1 MRRGVGRPAVFLA
14 VLVSISV
21 LAGCGIPV
29 DGRPRPVANPR
40 TRDNRSTPGS
50 GTTPVMLYYVRND
63 HLTGVVRV
71 ASDDVVTTVLR
82 MLTNRDGVERS
93 EGTVSQ
99 IPRDTEVNSTTLR
112 GSTLHIDLSSE
123 FDNVVGPGRQLAAAQ
138 LVMTVTELR
147 DIEQARFSVE
157 GREITMPSPTR
168 GDRVTVEPCDYLPLL
183 PTDDQMRLDGTGI
196 DAARRISFRRRL
208 LINSC
213 PAPTISGSD
222 TGSED
227 SQ

>member
-1 MRRGVGRPAVFLA
+1 MRSGRPTIVAVVLVVAIA
-14 VLVSISV
+14 VLAS
-21 LAGCGIPV
+21 CGIPV
-29 DGRPRPVANPR
+29 DGRPRPVANPQ
-40 TRDNRSTPGS
+40 TRDNQPTPGA

-71 ASDDVVTTVLR
+71 APDNDVETVLG

-99 IPRDTEVNSTTLR
+99 IPRDTEVRSVSRKSSTLR
-112 GSTLHIDLSSE
+112 VDLSSE
-123 FDNVVGPGRQLAAAQ
+123 FDNVVGQGRQLAAAQ
-138 LVMTVTELR
+138 ILMTVTELS
-147 DIEQARFSVE
+147 DIERARFTVE

-168 GDRVTVEPCDYLPLL
+168 GDRVTVDPCDYLPLL

-196 DAARRISFRRRL
+196 DAARRISFRRRI

-213 PAPTISGSD
+213 PPPTISGSD
-222 TGSED
+222 TDSGS
-227 SQ
+227 

>member
-1 MRRGVGRPAVFLA
+1 VRSGRPTIVAVVLVVAIA
-14 VLVSISV
+14 VLAS
-21 LAGCGIPV
+21 CGIPV
-29 DGRPRPVANPR
+29 DGRPRPVANPQ
-40 TRDNRSTPGS
+40 TRDNQPTPGA

-71 ASDDVVTTVLR
+71 APDNDVETVLG

-99 IPRDTEVNSTTLR
+99 IPRDTEVRSVSRKSSTLR
-112 GSTLHIDLSSE
+112 VDLSSE
-123 FDNVVGPGRQLAAAQ
+123 FDNVVGQGRQLAAAQ
-138 LVMTVTELR
+138 ILMTVTELS
-147 DIEQARFSVE
+147 DIERARFTVE

-168 GDRVTVEPCDYLPLL
+168 GDRVTVDPCDYLPLL

-196 DAARRISFRRRL
+196 DAARRISFRRRI

-213 PAPTISGSD
+213 PPPTISGSD
-222 TGSED
+222 TDSGS
-227 SQ
+227 

>member
-1 MRRGVGRPAVFLA
+1 MRSGRPTIVAVVLVVAIA
-14 VLVSISV
+14 VLAS
-21 LAGCGIPV
+21 CGIPV
-29 DGRPRPVANPR
+29 DGRPRPVANPQ
-40 TRDNRSTPGS
+40 TRDNQPTPGA

-71 ASDDVVTTVLR
+71 APDNDVETVLG

-99 IPRDTEVNSTTLR
+99 IPRDTEVRSVSR
-112 GSTLHIDLSSE
+112 KGSTLRVDLSSE
-123 FDNVVGPGRQLAAAQ
+123 FDNVVGQGRQLAAAQ
-138 LVMTVTELR
+138 ILMTVTELS
-147 DIEQARFSVE
+147 DIERARFTVE

-168 GDRVTVEPCDYLPLL
+168 GDRVTVDPCDYLPLL

-196 DAARRISFRRRL
+196 DAARRISFRRRI

-213 PAPTISGSD
+213 PPPTISGSD
-222 TGSED
+222 TDSGS
-227 SQ
+227 

>member
-1 MRRGVGRPAVFLA
+1 MRSGRPTIVAVVLVVAIA
-14 VLVSISV
+14 VLAS
-21 LAGCGIPV
+21 CGIPV
-29 DGRPRPVANPR
+29 DGRPRPVANPQ
-40 TRDNRSTPGS
+40 TRDNQPTPGA

-71 ASDDVVTTVLR
+71 APDNDVETVLG

-99 IPRDTEVNSTTLR
+99 IPRDTEVRSVSRKSSTLR
-112 GSTLHIDLSSE
+112 VDLSSE
-123 FDNVVGPGRQLAAAQ
+123 FDNVVGQGRQRAAAQ
-138 LVMTVTELR
+138 ILMTVTELS
-147 DIEQARFSVE
+147 DIERARFTVE

-168 GDRVTVEPCDYLPLL
+168 GDRVTVDPCDYLPLL

-196 DAARRISFRRRL
+196 DAARRISFRRRI

-213 PAPTISGSD
+213 PPPTISGSD
-222 TGSED
+222 TDSGS
-227 SQ
+227 